1 MNRLTPIYI
10 YTERKGIGDWSC
22 WLVVQTF
29 EYALIQPSENPTS
42 TILDGSFLEQRRER
56 EGGNGDG
63 GSEGGRKEGVRE
75 MKGVK

>member
-1 MNRLTPIYI
+1 MV
-10 YTERKGIGDWSC
+10 E
-22 WLVVQTF
+22 TF